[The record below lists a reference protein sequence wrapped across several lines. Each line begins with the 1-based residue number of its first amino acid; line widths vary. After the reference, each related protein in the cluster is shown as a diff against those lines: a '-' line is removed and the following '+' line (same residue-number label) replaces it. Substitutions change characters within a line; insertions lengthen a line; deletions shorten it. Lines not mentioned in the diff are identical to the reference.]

1 MSDVKI
7 RFIVLSFGSG
17 APGRSLLACIVAA
30 VIGSAG
36 LVGAPAR
43 AADPKASRFYEDA
56 LQRFEKKDLPGAVIQ
71 LKNALQIDK
80 SLLPV
85 HVLLGKVL
93 LAQGELVAAEVALS
107 EALRL
112 GVNRAEVVVPLAQA
126 VVNQGRPQDLLSDAR
141 FEVGGL
147 PPDVQTSLLL
157 VRAAAASDVGKVG
170 ESLRAIEQA
179 RALDPGRP
187 ESWLAEVPV
196 RIRAREFTLA
206 RAAADKAVAL
216 APNQAEAL
224 YSRGQVAH
232 AQADL
237 DDAQVW
243 YGKALKAEP
252 AHTEALVS
260 RAGLWLDRNRLTEA
274 QADVS
279 ALMRGSPAEPRG
291 AYLQAQLAER
301 RGDLAAA
308 RSAYLSVT
316 NLLDPAPMEFLRYR
330 PQLLMLGGLSHFSL
344 RQFEKAV
351 PYLELVQRQQP
362 GSPVAKVLARIQ
374 VEQKYGERA
383 AETLATYLRATP
395 VDVQAAA
402 MLASLYIDQKR
413 YSRAVQ
419 VAQEGLRQRDDADLR
434 ALLGLSLLGSGK
446 VPEAVVEL
454 EAVLAREPGQAR
466 AGTALVAVYQQSG
479 QPARAARLAGQLLRR
494 EPRNA
499 GMHILHGQ
507 NLAAAGDA
515 AAARKAFEAALA
527 ITPDA
532 PLAQIGLARLES
544 SVGQVDAAVGRLNS
558 VLAQHKDHPETLLEL
573 ARLAERQNK
582 LADAQR
588 WLERAD
594 DNAGPDA
601 IQAGLALVDFHL
613 RHSQEAGARAALS
626 RLTGKAPDSLPVLL
640 ASARVYASAGD
651 RSGAR
656 AVLSRASGM
665 AGFEP
670 ATLLL
675 VARMQQQIGHLAGAV
690 QSAAKLLAERPRDLD
705 AQTLMAELELA
716 QGETALAEK
725 HARQIVV
732 DHPRSGAGHVLLGD
746 LAQAAGHSG
755 PALEAFRKAQQ
766 VEPSSRHLARLFI
779 AQLGSDAP
787 GAQALAERWLD
798 KNPGDTQVRRMLA
811 DSHAQRQQLP
821 AAKRQYEA
829 LLRQRPDDAE
839 ALNNLANVLLLSGA
853 DGALPL
859 AERAMALKPGA
870 AHIIGT
876 AGWAAF
882 KAGQPDRALQL
893 LRDARLRDPG
903 NAHTRY
909 FLGTVLAQAGRRAE
923 AREELQAA
931 LKGSEQQ
938 SFAQDARDQ
947 LARLR

>member
-7 RFIVLSFGSG
+7 RSIVLPFGSG

-36 LVGAPAR
+36 LAGAPAR

-93 LAQGELVAAEVALS
+93 LTQGELVAAEVALS

-126 VVNQGRPQDLLSDAR
+126 VVNQGRPQDLLSDPR

-196 RIRAREFTLA
+196 RIRAREFALA

-301 RGDLAAA
+301 RGDVAAA

-316 NLLDPAPMEFLRYR
+316 NLLDPVPMEFLRYR

-479 QPARAARLAGQLLRR
+479 QPARAARLAGQMLQR

-515 AAARKAFEAALA
+515 AASRQAFEAALA

-532 PLAQIGLARLES
+532 PLAQIGLARLQAAS
-544 SVGQVDAAVGRLNS
+544 GQIDAAVGRLNS
-558 VLAQHKDHPETLLEL
+558 VLAQHKDHPESLLEL
-573 ARLAERQNK
+573 ALLAERQNK

-594 DNAGPDA
+594 DNSGPDA

-613 RHSQEAGARAALS
+613 RHGQAAGARAALS

-640 ASARVYASAGD
+640 ASARVYASGGD

-716 QGETALAEK
+716 QGETTMAEK
-725 HARQIVV
+725 RARQIVA

-746 LAQAAGHSG
+746 LALATGHPA

-787 GAQALAERWLD
+787 GAQSLAERWLD
-798 KNPGDTQVRRMLA
+798 KNPGDIQVRRMLA

-829 LLRQRPDDAE
+829 LLKLRPDDAE

-931 LKGSEQQ
+931 LKGGEQQ
-938 SFAQDARDQ
+938 SFAQDAREQ